1 MIAQTDP
8 EIGPWLFSIL
18 DRQPVAPGEFLLALA
33 QAAIRADAENYA
45 ILRLAL
51 RELRRKYP
59 KYDPPPA
66 AV

>member
-18 DRQPVAPGEFLLALA
+18 DDQPVKPGGFLLAFA

-45 ILRLAL
+45 ILRPAL
-51 RELRRKYP
+51 RDLRRKYP
-59 KYDPPPA
+59 KYDLRLSI
-66 AV
+66 